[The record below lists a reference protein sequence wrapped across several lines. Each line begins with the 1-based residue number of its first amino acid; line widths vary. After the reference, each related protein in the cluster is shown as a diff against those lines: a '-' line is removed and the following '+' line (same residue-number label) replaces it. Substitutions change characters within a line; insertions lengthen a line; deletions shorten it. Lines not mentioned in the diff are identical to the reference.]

1 MKVII
6 AGSRGFKDYKLLKDK
21 CSKILCNQVDVEI
34 VSGTANGADKLG
46 EQFAKEMNYKLKKFP
61 ADWNNIEGKPSNQI
75 RINSRGI
82 KYWTLAGHH
91 RNKQMAE
98 YADALI
104 AFNVNNSS
112 GTNNM
117 VRTATKLGLKVR
129 EIKINK

>member
-1 MKVII
+1 
-6 AGSRGFKDYKLLKDK
+6 
-21 CSKILCNQVDVEI
+21 
-34 VSGTANGADKLG
+34 
-46 EQFAKEMNYKLKKFP
+46 MNYKLKKFP
-61 ADWNNIEGKPSNQI
+61 ADWNNIEGKPSNEI